1 MMKRILLFSMM
12 VLGGTVAYS
21 QSTESAA
28 NLYTNSADNLLLND
42 NKLVVGGYG
51 EVHYNQPMDA
61 STYNNGKADVHRV
74 VMLFGYN
81 FTDKTQFVTE
91 LEFEHVKEVYV
102 EQAFIQHKVN
112 NYINFRGGLM
122 LIPMG
127 IINEYHEPTTFNG
140 VERPLIDNYIVPTT
154 WREIGVGIT
163 GNILPASLKYQAYIM
178 NGFNGYDGSANL
190 SGKNGLRKGR
200 QKGAESFSSSPNF
213 AGKVEYYG
221 IRGLNIGLSGYFGK
235 TQSTLYDGIEKDDAA
250 AVARADSSVVG
261 ISMVGLDARYHLS
274 GLRIRGQLYYSSLSN
289 SEQYNAFTANADG
302 HLNDVGSSIIGYYA
316 EIGYNILRPSNTKT
330 QLVPFVRY
338 EFLNTHNSVSSN
350 ISKNLMYEK
359 IAITS
364 GLTLALTQG
373 VVVKTDIQ
381 FVKDAATNKYAKT
394 FNAGIGVMF

>member
-1 MMKRILLFSMM
+1 
-12 VLGGTVAYS
+12 
-21 QSTESAA
+21 
-28 NLYTNSADNLLLND
+28 
-42 NKLVVGGYG
+42 
-51 EVHYNQPMDA
+51 
-61 STYNNGKADVHRV
+61 
-74 VMLFGYN
+74 
-81 FTDKTQFVTE
+81 
-91 LEFEHVKEVYV
+91 
-102 EQAFIQHKVN
+102 
-112 NYINFRGGLM
+112 
-122 LIPMG
+122 MG

-213 AGKVEYYG
+213 AGKVEHYG

-359 IAITS
+359 TAITS